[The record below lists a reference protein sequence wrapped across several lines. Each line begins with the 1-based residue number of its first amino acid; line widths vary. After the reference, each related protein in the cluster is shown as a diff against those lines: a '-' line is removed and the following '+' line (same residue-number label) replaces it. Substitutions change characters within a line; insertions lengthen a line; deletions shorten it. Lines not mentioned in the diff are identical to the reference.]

1 MTWDSSRKWV
11 NAFAMLANKWLHLQA
26 KVFVMELSF

>member
-1 MTWDSSRKWV
+1 MTWDSSCKRV
-11 NAFAMLANKWLHLQA
+11 NAFAILANKWLHLQA